1 MRLNFLNVPSLASI
15 AVAALVAG
23 VFASAGTT
31 PVCAIGAAL
40 ATAFLIQVRFFYE
53 VPEANKFERIC
64 AFLVL
69 VLMVAGLWFATVVTL
84 NIMAGIFFGIV
95 IPAMIRRVFKL

>member
-1 MRLNFLNVPSLASI
+1 MKKL
-15 AVAALVAG
+15 
-23 VFASAGTT
+23 T
-31 PVCAIGAAL
+31 AL

-95 IPAMIRRVFKL
+95 IPAMIRRVFKLLPGSFSRVKLGMQCSVLNR

>member
-1 MRLNFLNVPSLASI
+1 MSLHFLNVRSLACI
-15 AVAALVAG
+15 AIAALVAG
-23 VFASAGTT
+23 FCASAGTT
-31 PVCAIGAAL
+31 LVCAIGAAL

-53 VPEANKFERIC
+53 VPEANKFERLS
-64 AFLVL
+64 AFIVL
-69 VLMVAGLWFATVVTL
+69 VLLFAGLWFATVVTL